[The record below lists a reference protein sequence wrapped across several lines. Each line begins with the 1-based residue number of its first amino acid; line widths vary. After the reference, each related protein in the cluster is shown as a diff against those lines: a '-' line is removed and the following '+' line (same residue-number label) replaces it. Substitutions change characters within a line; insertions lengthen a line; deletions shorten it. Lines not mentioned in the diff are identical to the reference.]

1 MEGLKTT
8 EQLTQEERIR
18 LHYGISEE
26 KNEGKRRWALTDKEK
41 KIMADIRKCLT
52 ELEDLCK

>member
-18 LHYGISEE
+18 LHYGVSEE
-26 KNEGKRRWALTDKEK
+26 KSKERRWALTDKEK
-41 KIMADIRKCLT
+41 RIMADIRKCLT